1 MNQEQIQLWN
11 DAVDAC
17 CKAVMDQVL
26 KLEVES
32 SMLGAP
38 HEARSVVRVIK
49 SQYLADDDRQKIN
62 LPNGFTIDDFPKV
75 DE

>member
-1 MNQEQIQLWN
+1 
-11 DAVDAC
+11 
-17 CKAVMDQVL
+17 MDQVL